1 MNMIIETQLTIV
13 DKLGLLKAEI
23 AALQAEEKKLKEQ
36 LVKMGVGA
44 HAGNLYDAT
53 VTVSERD
60 SLDMEAVRAKLSP
73 QFLRAHTSTTKVTT
87 VRVSAKKGV

>member
-23 AALQAEEKKLKEQ
+23 ASLQAEEKKLKEQ
-36 LVKMGVGA
+36 LVALGTGA

-53 VTVSERD
+53 VTISERD
-60 SLDMEAVRAKLSP
+60 CLDMEAVRNKLSP

-87 VRVSAKKGV
+87 VRVAAKKGA

>member
-36 LVKMGVGA
+36 LIAMGEGA
-44 HAGNLYDAT
+44 HAGNLYDAS
-53 VTVSERD
+53 VSVSERQV
-60 SLDMEAVRAKLSP
+60 LDMEAVRLKLSP
-73 QFLRAHTSTTKVTT
+73 QFLRAHTSFTKVTT
-87 VRVSAKKGV
+87 VRVNAKKGA